1 MIRGEASVAT
11 DCQTIQEILTESGGG
26 LERLDGAE
34 SQHLEVCPDCREVAA
49 AERALG
55 LLFARAI
62 PPADPVVEE
71 RVLAALRPVRIR
83 RRIVAFLPVAASL
96 LVALVGAVMVGG
108 VPGSGIL
115 GLLPEFSTQGW
126 MALASSVS
134 DWGAAVSTGARA
146 AATTLDPAFLA
157 GAGLV
162 SIFGLVGVAL
172 TALRWRR
179 VSLWRDDR

>member
-1 MIRGEASVAT
+1 MIRGEARVAT
-11 DCQTIQEILTESGGG
+11 DCQTIQEMLTENGGG
-26 LERLDGAE
+26 LEHLDGAE
-34 SQHLEVCPDCREVAA
+34 SRHLEVCPGCREVAA
-49 AERALG
+49 AEKALG
-55 LLFARAI
+55 LLFRKAI

-96 LVALVGAVMVGG
+96 MVALVGAVMVGG

-126 MALASSVS
+126 MAFATGVS
-134 DWGAAVSTGARA
+134 DWGSAVATGARA

-162 SIFGLVGVAL
+162 SIFGLLGVVL

>member
-1 MIRGEASVAT
+1 MIRGEALVAT
-11 DCQTIQEILTESGGG
+11 DCQTIQEILTENGGG
-26 LERLDGAE
+26 LEHLDGAG
-34 SQHLEVCPDCREVAA
+34 SQHLELCPDCREVAA

-62 PPADPVVEE
+62 PPADLVVEE
-71 RVLAALRPVRIR
+71 HVLAALRPARIR
-83 RRIVAFLPVAASL
+83 RRIVAFLPVAASM

-126 MALASSVS
+126 MAFATSVS

-146 AATTLDPAFLA
+146 AASTLDPAFLA

-172 TALRWRR
+172 TARRWRR
-179 VSLWRDDR
+179 VSLWRDER